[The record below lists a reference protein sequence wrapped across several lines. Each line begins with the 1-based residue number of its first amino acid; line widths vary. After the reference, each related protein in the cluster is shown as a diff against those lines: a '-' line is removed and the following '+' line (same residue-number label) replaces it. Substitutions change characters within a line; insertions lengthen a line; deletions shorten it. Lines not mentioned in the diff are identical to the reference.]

1 MGVRGAIAFTRVMV
15 VMALFVASS
24 VTSAVAAASP
34 APSASAEAGPGAFPN
49 LEVWLD
55 RATRTDARP
64 GSTIAVGLTI
74 WDSQQAKFLV
84 MSGLYLELY
93 PATGKARPTE
103 AEITRSDWPG
113 HFLANVIV
121 PKGGPG
127 AVEVVV
133 RDGNADLPIHVGGVG
148 PPPTAPL
155 SSLVDAEVQLPS
167 EPAIAGRPMDLVVDL
182 RTRVEWDPPVGLPD
196 RLIVIATLGRGPELT
211 NTEIRAVT
219 GSPTTFAGPI
229 TIPKAGN
236 VTLAFAFPGGPSG
249 ADDFFQT
256 TTRVQVGAAG
266 ESTPAVAAPVP
277 DGGLPWPLIGGGI
290 IIVVAAAFLIR
301 RVFADL

>member
-1 MGVRGAIAFTRVMV
+1 MGMRGAIALRRFMV
-15 VMALFVASS
+15 VIALLVVSM
-24 VTSAVAAASP
+24 VTNAAAAASA
-34 APSASAEAGPGAFPN
+34 APSASAAASGAFPN

-55 RATRTDARP
+55 RALTPDAP
-64 GSTIAVGLTI
+64 AGSTIPVGLTI
-74 WDSQQAKFLV
+74 WDSQQGKFLV
-84 MSGLYLELY
+84 MSGLYLKLY
-93 PATGKARPTE
+93 PATGKAPSTE

-133 RDGNADLPIHVGGVG
+133 RDGTADLPIHVGGVG

-155 SSLVDAEVQLPS
+155 SSLVSADVQLPS

-182 RTRVEWDPPVGLPD
+182 RTHVEWDPPVSLPD
-196 RLIVIATLGRGPELT
+196 RLIVVATLGRTPELT

-236 VTLAFAFPGGPSG
+236 VTLAFAFPGGTSG
-249 ADDFFQT
+249 ADDFLQS
-256 TTRVQVGAAG
+256 TTRVQVVPAG
-266 ESTPAVAAPVP
+266 ESIPAVTAPVP
-277 DGGLPWPLIGGGI
+277 DDGWPWPLIGGGI
-290 IIVVAAAFLIR
+290 IIALAAAFVIR

>member
-1 MGVRGAIAFTRVMV
+1 
-15 VMALFVASS
+15 
-24 VTSAVAAASP
+24 
-34 APSASAEAGPGAFPN
+34 
-49 LEVWLD
+49 VWLD

-64 GSTIAVGLTI
+64 GSTIAVGLTV
-74 WDSQQAKFLV
+74 WDSQQAQFLV
-84 MSGLYLELY
+84 MSGLYLKLH

-103 AEITRSDWPG
+103 AEIIRADWPG
-113 HFLANVIV
+113 HFFANVIV

-155 SSLVDAEVQLPS
+155 SSLVDSEIRLPS
-167 EPAIAGRPMDLVVDL
+167 EPAIAGRSMDLAVEVRPRVD
-182 RTRVEWDPPVGLPD
+182 WDPPVSLPD

-211 NTEIRAVT
+211 NTEIRAVF

-236 VTLAFAFPGGPSG
+236 VTLAFAFPGGTGG

-256 TTRVQVGAAG
+256 TTRVQVGVGEEDAG
-266 ESTPAVAAPVP
+266 TPRVAAPVP
-277 DGGLPWPLIGGGI
+277 DGGVPWLLIAGGLAL
-290 IIVVAAAFLIR
+290 VFAAALVVR